1 MRLILK
7 QFASWIIRI
16 GFRAVMTVMKIS
28 AAIIIKVGAD
38 LIIRVVI
45 MRLAYPKPFL
55 KSFKGLIIVLERYKL
70 IREIQ
75 LNLF

>member
-7 QFASWIIRI
+7 QFASRIIRI

-28 AAIIIKVGAD
+28 AAIIQKVGAY

-55 KSFKGLIIVLERYKL
+55 KSFTGLIIVLERYKL